1 MIDFISV
8 PVIAGF
14 TSAAALTIASG
25 QVLLLILLLS
35 TTLLLLS
42 SILYLA
48 LDNRSHF
55 QWKSLLGVTIDPHHK
70 SHTHAGIVDYYI
82 DIFHNI
88 ASVRYQD
95 AVLGLVCCA
104 ILLSLR
110 VGGQPGRAV
119 QIYKVFRA
127 HIPEKAITFTFKT
140 L

>member
-1 MIDFISV
+1 M
-8 PVIAGF
+8 
-14 TSAAALTIASG
+14 
-25 QVLLLILLLS
+25 
-35 TTLLLLS
+35 
-42 SILYLA
+42 
-48 LDNRSHF
+48 
-55 QWKSLLGVTIDPHHK
+55 LGVTIDPHHK

-119 QIYKVFRA
+119 QNYEDFRA
-127 HIPEKAITFTFKT
+127 HSPEKAITFTIKT